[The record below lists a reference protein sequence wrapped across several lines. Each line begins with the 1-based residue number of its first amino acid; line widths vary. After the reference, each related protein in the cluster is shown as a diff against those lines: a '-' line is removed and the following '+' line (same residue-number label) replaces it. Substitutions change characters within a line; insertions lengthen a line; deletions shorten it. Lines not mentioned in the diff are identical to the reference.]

1 MVFLTVP
8 VSIESLIFPRD
19 LPRAE
24 FLRGTQYNL
33 VKGRKE
39 GRKEG
44 RDGEG
49 VWGGGG
55 GRKKEKGKEG
65 ILLANG
71 LRGQIFLTLRHTLT
85 PGLVKSSN
93 KSNI

>member
-39 GRKEG
+39 GRKG
-44 RDGEG
+44 WRRCVGWRRGE
-49 VWGGGG
+49 
-55 GRKKEKGKEG
+55 KERERERR
-65 ILLANG
+65 N
-71 LRGQIFLTLRHTLT
+71 T
-85 PGLVKSSN
+85 PCKWPQGPNFPYFKAYSDPRLSKVIK
-93 KSNI
+93 

>member
-33 VKGRKE
+33 VK

-85 PGLVKSSN
+85 PGFVKSSN
-93 KSNI
+93 KFNI